1 MTNSIKCVVDASVGI
16 KQFIPDPLS
25 GKVQQLFAYL
35 DYSQTQISI
44 PDLFYIESA
53 NALWKYIRAGQLSI
67 TQVRENL
74 ATLKTFPLRVVLMAD
89 LMEEALNIAVAY
101 NISAYDASYVA
112 LSQRVNAPL
121 LTLDRRLVNTLI
133 NAPYDV
139 RLFNEFSIPP
149 LPDNNSE

>member
-1 MTNSIKCVVDASVGI
+1 MINFLRCIIDANVGI
-16 KQFIPDPLS
+16 KRFIEDPLTPR
-25 GKVQQLFAYL
+25 VNQLLAHLNFDRTEIY
-35 DYSQTQISI
+35 I
-44 PDLFYIESA
+44 PDLFYIETA
-53 NALWKYIRAGQLSI
+53 NILWKYVRAGMYEF
-67 TQVRENL
+67 REVQADL

-139 RLFNEFSIPP
+139 RLFNEFCIPP